1 MSLFKSQ
8 SIKQLAEALVKFQA
22 EVENV
27 SKDGKNPFFKSKY
40 ATLENVISTAKPS
53 LTKNGLSFMQL
64 PEGEGMTTIIMHTSG
79 EFIEAWAAL
88 ELKDKT
94 PQGQGSAITYMRR
107 YALSAAL
114 GLATEED
121 DDGNA
126 ASKPVTAS
134 KSAIEKP
141 KVIEQID
148 KDKAKKAEIQ
158 KLCDDKV
165 STIGAPLLTKD
176 DYTKYVLENTGLK
189 LGEDSLDEIIKRL
202 KALQL

>member
-79 EFIEAWAAL
+79 EYIEAWAAL

-126 ASKPVTAS
+126 ASKPVAA
-134 KSAIEKP
+134 KAVVEKP
-141 KVIEQID
+141 EVVKQVDAE
-148 KDKAKKAEIQ
+148 AGKKKEIQ
-158 KLCDDKV
+158 KLCDDLV
-165 STIGAPLLTKD
+165 GTVGAPLLSKG
-176 DYTKYVLENTGLK
+176 DYIRYIKENTGLTF
-189 LGEDSLDEIIKRL
+189 GEDSMDEIIKRL
-202 KALQL
+202 KAL